1 MNNWAQRHIPYL
13 HWTTLNIRKT
23 YFLNFNFFVF
33 FFSFFSSTSWLPKAS
48 TKKLCLTMFVYFY
61 HENGYAFMLAL
72 KNHMQFVI
80 RQTRKN
86 GVISNYKCVRDEQF
100 IASYIP
106 MQHVESSFHAMWNI
120 KNEKTRFMLEFPRY
134 IPEINF
140 P

>member
-1 MNNWAQRHIPYL
+1 MSNY
-13 HWTTLNIRKT
+13 
-23 YFLNFNFFVF
+23 V
-33 FFSFFSSTSWLPKAS
+33 
-48 TKKLCLTMFVYFY
+48 CLLLSREWICVYACFKEP
-61 HENGYAFMLAL
+61 HAEL
-72 KNHMQFVI
+72 I